1 MADDERNMIDVA
13 QDVSKNWTGT
23 GTSHDQMLGEFELYG
38 FRRRAD
44 ILDQLDTEYRNTEV
58 DDREGIG
65 KFYDLSKLR
74 KAMQSKH
81 HTLRKAGR

>member
-1 MADDERNMIDVA
+1 MSDDERNMIDVA

-23 GTSHDQMLGEFELYG
+23 GTSHDQMVGEFELYG

-44 ILDQLDTEYRNTEV
+44 ILDQMDAEWRNADVASGE
-58 DDREGIG
+58 DLP

-74 KAMQSKH
+74 KSMQSRH
-81 HTLRKAGR
+81 HQLRKAGR